1 MSSFN
6 LIQIE
11 SDQSA
16 DSFKSNCN
24 LSMLGLDAV
33 TNLATY
39 VNGIAGG
46 QYPAQLTAK
55 VGAVKATGTIVSSAG
70 GSANNETAT
79 ILGETVTAK
88 TSGAVLADGEFN
100 ISATAATQAA
110 SIAAMINAMPE
121 FVGIITAEVTS
132 GGTVTVTA
140 STPGVI
146 GNGLKMADVNL
157 ANVAIT
163 SFANGSDGT
172 SYSIIDQI

>member
-1 MSSFN
+1 MSFQT
-6 LIQIE
+6 IIIE
-11 SDQSA
+11 TEQSA

-33 TNLATY
+33 NNLAEY
-39 VNGIAGG
+39 VVGVAGG
-46 QYPAQLTAK
+46 QYPSSISVN
-55 VGAVKATGTIVSSAG
+55 VGAVKASGTIVSTGTA
-70 GSANNETAT
+70 ANNETAT

-100 ISATAATQAA
+100 ISATPATQAA

-140 STPGVI
+140 SVPGVI

-172 SYSIIDQI
+172 SYAVIDQI

>member
-1 MSSFN
+1 MSF
-6 LIQIE
+6 QTVVIE
-11 SDQSA
+11 TLQTA
-16 DSFKSNCN
+16 DCFKSDCDLSPLALPALNN
-24 LSMLGLDAV
+24 LSNFISGV
-33 TNLATY
+33 
-39 VNGIAGG
+39 IGG
-46 QYPAQLTAK
+46 QYPSK
-55 VGAVKATGTIVSSAG
+55 VSVNVGAVKATGTIVVSAG

-121 FVGIITAEVTS
+121 FVGIISAEVTS

-140 STPGVI
+140 SVPGVI
-146 GNGLKMADVNL
+146 GNGLKMADVDL
-157 ANVAIT
+157 ANTVIT

-172 SYSIIDQI
+172 SYAVINQIS

>member
-1 MSSFN
+1 MSFQT
-6 LIQIE
+6 IIIE
-11 SDQSA
+11 TEQSA

-24 LSMLGLDAV
+24 LAPLGLDAV
-33 TNLATY
+33 NNLAEY
-39 VNGIAGG
+39 IVGVAGG
-46 QYPAQLTAK
+46 QYPSSIVAN
-55 VGAVKATGTIVSSAG
+55 VGAVKATGTIVSTGTA
-70 GSANNETAT
+70 ANNETAT

-100 ISATAATQAA
+100 ISATPATQAA

-121 FVGIITAEVTS
+121 FVGIISAAVTS

-140 STPGVI
+140 SVPGVI

-172 SYSIIDQI
+172 SYAVVDQI

>member
-1 MSSFN
+1 MSFQT
-6 LIQIE
+6 IIIE
-11 SDQSA
+11 TEQSA

-33 TNLATY
+33 NNLAEY
-39 VNGIAGG
+39 VVGVAGG
-46 QYPAQLTAK
+46 QYPSSISVN
-55 VGAVKATGTIVSSAG
+55 VGAVKASGTIVSTGTA
-70 GSANNETAT
+70 ANNETAT

-100 ISATAATQAA
+100 ISATPATQAA

-140 STPGVI
+140 SVPGVI

-163 SFANGSDGT
+163 SFANGSNGT
-172 SYSIIDQI
+172 SYAVIDQI

>member
-24 LSMLGLDAV
+24 LSMLGLDALS
-33 TNLATY
+33 NLSAY
-39 VNGIAGG
+39 VAGIAGG
-46 QYPAQLTAK
+46 QYPAQVTAK
-55 VGAVKATGTIVSSAG
+55 VGAVKASGTIVSTGSA
-70 GSANNETAT
+70 ANNETAT

-100 ISATAATQAA
+100 ISATPATQAA

-121 FVGIITAEVTS
+121 FVGIITAAVTS

-140 STPGVI
+140 SVPGVI